1 MNTALGAMLWVL
13 SFFFAARETSQIKL
27 NYPQLEVVETIR
39 RRFLLALHGENPDA
53 VGLVAGLTIG
63 ERSLLSQEVED
74 QMRTLSLTHLVAVSG
89 ANLAIVVGATYFL
102 LAGLGIARNTRFLIA
117 LCVLAS
123 YVLLVGPES
132 SVIRAA
138 TMALFV
144 MIGLWL
150 GRGSSPL
157 NSLSLAVIVLLA
169 IDPALSHDIGF
180 ALSAFATAGLLI
192 FAPPV
197 FEWLR
202 VRLPD
207 FIALGLAASFAAQ
220 LFTTPVLLLI
230 QPSIPI
236 YSVLANLIVEPVV
249 APITILGITSVVVAS
264 VSIPIAGL
272 FGSIAAWFANWIVFV
287 SAELSSW
294 PLARVHFVQGL
305 TGILLVGLIVGLVA
319 LSFGTFRRWAS
330 QLHLAAGLIVV
341 MALSWAT
348 TDVLRRENFAG
359 DYSLYA
365 CDVGQG
371 DALIVRD
378 ADVVALI
385 DVGPDS
391 ELIDDCLDSAGVN
404 FIDLLVLTHFDAD
417 HVRGIEGALR
427 GRSVGVALVSGF
439 EDDRPLVAVVREA
452 LSSRSVSI
460 QTGRAGVAGQLG
472 GLSWKVLQ
480 PSATASEAHDSND
493 ASLVIAFWDDAN
505 ALLALGDLGES
516 GQLRLLRGSMG
527 DLAMLRGRNLTLKV
541 AHHGS
546 SDQSELLAEF
556 LLPEIA
562 LFSVGKNDY
571 GHPTKRTLGM
581 YQDLGAVVVRTDQ
594 HGPVAVRFDEEGSIL
609 LGGKLSS

>member
-1 MNTALGAMLWVL
+1 MNTALGVLIWVL
-13 SFFFAARETSQIKL
+13 SFFFSTGETSQIKL
-27 NYPQLEVVETIR
+27 NYPQFEVVETIR
-39 RRFLLALHGENPDA
+39 RRFLLALHGDNPDA
-53 VGLVAGLTIG
+53 VGLVAGLTVG
-63 ERSLLSQEVED
+63 ERSLLSEQVED

-102 LAGLGIARNTRFLIA
+102 LAGLGLARNVRFVIA
-117 LCVLAS
+117 LFVMAS

-144 MIGLWL
+144 MVGLWL

-169 IDPALSHDIGF
+169 IDPALSRDIGF

-202 VRLPD
+202 GKLPD

-236 YSVLANLIVEPVV
+236 YSVLANLLVEPVV
-249 APITILGITSVVVAS
+249 APITILGITSVVVA
-264 VSIPIAGL
+264 VFSIPLAGI
-272 FGSIAAWFANWIVFV
+272 FSSIASWFAHWIVFV
-287 SAELSSW
+287 SAELSTW

-305 TGILLVGLIVGLVA
+305 TGIVLVGVIVGLLA
-319 LSFGTFRRWAS
+319 LSYGSMGHWAG
-330 QLHLAAGLIVV
+330 QLQLAAGLTLVLAI
-341 MALSWAT
+341 SWAT
-348 TDVLRRENFAG
+348 TDVVRRASFAG

-391 ELIDDCLDSAGVN
+391 DLIDDCLKSAGVS

-417 HVRGIEGALR
+417 HVRGIDGALR
-427 GRSVGVALVSGF
+427 GRGVGVAIVSGF
-439 EDDRPLVAVVREA
+439 EDDRPLVSAVRSS
-452 LSSRSVSI
+452 LDSRSVPI
-460 QTGRAGVAGQLG
+460 QVARAGMAGQLG
-472 GLSWKVLQ
+472 DLSWKVLQ
-480 PSATASEAHDSND
+480 PSATATEASNSND
-493 ASLVIAFWDDAN
+493 ASVVIAFWDAAN
-505 ALLALGDLGES
+505 AVLALGDLGES

-527 DLAMLRGRNLTLKV
+527 DLAMLRQRNLTLKV

-546 SDQSELLAEF
+546 SDQSEELAKF

-562 LFSVGKNDY
+562 LFSVGENDY
-571 GHPTKRTLGM
+571 GHPTKRTLGL
-581 YQDLGAVVVRTDQ
+581 YQQLGAVVCRTDQ
-594 HGPVAVRFDEEGSIL
+594 HGPVAVRFDQDGSIL

>member
-13 SFFFAARETSQIKL
+13 SFFFAAGETSQIKL

-39 RRFLLALHGENPDA
+39 RRFLLALHGDSPDA

-169 IDPALSHDIGF
+169 IDPALSRDIGF

-192 FAPPV
+192 FAAPV

-236 YSVLANLIVEPVV
+236 Y
-249 APITILGITSVVVAS
+249 
-264 VSIPIAGL
+264 
-272 FGSIAAWFANWIVFV
+272 
-287 SAELSSW
+287 
-294 PLARVHFVQGL
+294 
-305 TGILLVGLIVGLVA
+305 
-319 LSFGTFRRWAS
+319 
-330 QLHLAAGLIVV
+330 
-341 MALSWAT
+341 
-348 TDVLRRENFAG
+348 
-359 DYSLYA
+359 
-365 CDVGQG
+365 
-371 DALIVRD
+371 
-378 ADVVALI
+378 
-385 DVGPDS
+385 
-391 ELIDDCLDSAGVN
+391 
-404 FIDLLVLTHFDAD
+404 
-417 HVRGIEGALR
+417 
-427 GRSVGVALVSGF
+427 
-439 EDDRPLVAVVREA
+439 
-452 LSSRSVSI
+452 
-460 QTGRAGVAGQLG
+460 
-472 GLSWKVLQ
+472 
-480 PSATASEAHDSND
+480 
-493 ASLVIAFWDDAN
+493 
-505 ALLALGDLGES
+505 
-516 GQLRLLRGSMG
+516 
-527 DLAMLRGRNLTLKV
+527 
-541 AHHGS
+541 
-546 SDQSELLAEF
+546 
-556 LLPEIA
+556 
-562 LFSVGKNDY
+562 
-571 GHPTKRTLGM
+571 
-581 YQDLGAVVVRTDQ
+581 
-594 HGPVAVRFDEEGSIL
+594 
-609 LGGKLSS
+609 